1 VDEERAVAVLEELAA
16 KKGFVALD
24 AEIILKEWR
33 RGSLRFP

>member
-1 VDEERAVAVLEELAA
+1 VGEERAVAVLEELAA